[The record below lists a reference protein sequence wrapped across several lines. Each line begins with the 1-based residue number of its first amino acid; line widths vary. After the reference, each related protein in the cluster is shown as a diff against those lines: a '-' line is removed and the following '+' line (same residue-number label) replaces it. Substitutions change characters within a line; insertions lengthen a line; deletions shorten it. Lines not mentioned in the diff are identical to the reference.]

1 MALVPYDENLLPALS
16 KLHQTSAEFNLAN
29 HRIRLSQDWNRLG
42 VAAVVWDA
50 AVVLC
55 MFLEMGTVD
64 LKGKR
69 VIELGAGTGLVGIVA
84 ALLGASVRITDRE
97 AALEFLTANAALI

>member
-50 AVVLC
+50 VSSVSSSALSGEKC
-55 MFLEMGTVD
+55 
-64 LKGKR
+64 
-69 VIELGAGTGLVGIVA
+69 GLVKER
-84 ALLGASVRITDRE
+84 LKVRIPQDVFTIVN
-97 AALEFLTANAALI
+97 FFQS

>member
-50 AVVLC
+50 VSSVSSS
-55 MFLEMGTVD
+55 
-64 LKGKR
+64 
-69 VIELGAGTGLVGIVA
+69 
-84 ALLGASVRITDRE
+84 ALSAEKSERLQVRIPHDVFTSVY
-97 AALEFLTANAALI
+97 FFQS